1 MRLNPQWNWKRILLN
16 GLTKRKKTTNY
27 RDLNTD
33 RSDEQDD
40 GSDSDDSE
48 STE

>member
-1 MRLNPQWNWKRILLN
+1 MELEKDTLEWID
-16 GLTKRKKTTNY
+16 KKKKTNY

-40 GSDSDDSE
+40 GGDSDDS
-48 STE
+48 TE

>member
-1 MRLNPQWNWKRILLN
+1 MRLNPLWNWKRILLN
-16 GLTKRKKTTNY
+16 GLTKRKMTNY

-33 RSDEQDD
+33 RSDEQEDD
-40 GSDSDDSE
+40 GGDSDDSE